1 MAKML
6 MIRPRPMVAAP
17 IKEKLAPPRLGSI
30 LVITVV
36 YSYRQTGTEKK
47 PDLATPRTKLCKLLQ
62 AECASGAVMSISRR
76 LEGGIG
82 SFFDPGE

>member
-6 MIRPRPMVAAP
+6 IIRPRPTVAAP

-36 YSYRQTGTEKK
+36 YRYGQSGTEKK
-47 PDLATPRTKLCKLLQ
+47 SDLATPRTKLWRLLQ
-62 AECASGAVMSISRR
+62 AECASGAMMSISRR
-76 LEGGIG
+76 PEGGIG

>member
-6 MIRPRPMVAAP
+6 IIRPRPMVAAP
-17 IKEKLAPPRLGSI
+17 IKEKLAPPRLGSV

-36 YSYRQTGTEKK
+36 YRMWQSGTEKK
-47 PDLATPRTKLCKLLQ
+47 SDLATPRTKLWRLLQ
-62 AECASGAVMSISRR
+62 AECAGGAVMTISRR
-76 LEGGIG
+76 PEGGIG